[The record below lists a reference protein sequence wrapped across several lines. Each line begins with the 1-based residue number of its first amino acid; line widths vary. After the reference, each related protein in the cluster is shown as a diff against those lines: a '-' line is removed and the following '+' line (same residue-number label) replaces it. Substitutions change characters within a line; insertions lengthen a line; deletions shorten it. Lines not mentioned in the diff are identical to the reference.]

1 MVKKSIILAA
11 FHLLALILVV
21 NLTAVSAQAWDKKK
35 SKDQTEIEYT
45 IEHDGVKRTYNLHI
59 PAKIADNTNK
69 VPLIIVLHGGGG
81 NSDNGEKMTRFS
93 EKADREGFIVAYP
106 SGSGRLKRN
115 ILKTWNFWHC
125 CGYAM
130 RNNTDDI
137 GFIGKLIDTLI
148 KNYPVDPKRVL
159 ITGMSNGAMM
169 SHRAGIELSKKIAV
183 IAPVVGTMFGD
194 EPEARSPVA
203 ALIINGTK
211 DTQIKIE
218 GGQNNSR
225 FKDAWDGT
233 PMKPALWQ
241 SQYWAKNNG
250 CKPTPKKTSI
260 KPSVILYDYECPK
273 GYDVRHIIL
282 ENGTHSWPGGRKG
295 YKNGA
300 DPTTEINAT
309 DEIWA
314 FLIEMTG

>member
-1 MVKKSIILAA
+1 MSVRRNALAA
-11 FHLLALILVV
+11 LIVAIASAAPFSGAFASDEWRIIDQAGKERRYLIH
-21 NLTAVSAQAWDKKK
+21 TPEAGASAPRAAV
-35 SKDQTEIEYT
+35 
-45 IEHDGVKRTYNLHI
+45 
-59 PAKIADNTNK
+59 
-69 VPLIIVLHGGGG
+69 IVLHGGGG
-81 NSDNGEKMTRFS
+81 DAKNAIRMTGFS
-93 EKADREGFIVAYP
+93 EKADKEGFIAVYP
-106 SGSGRLKRN
+106 NGSSKRFDDK
-115 ILKTWNFWHC
+115 LLTWNARHC
-125 CGYAM
+125 CAAAM
-130 RNNTDDI
+130 KQNVDDV
-137 GFIGKLIDTLI
+137 GFISALIDEVVERDG
-148 KNYPVDPKRVL
+148 VDPGRVYV
-159 ITGMSNGAMM
+159 TGMSNGAMM

-273 GYDVRHIIL
+273 GYDVRQIIL